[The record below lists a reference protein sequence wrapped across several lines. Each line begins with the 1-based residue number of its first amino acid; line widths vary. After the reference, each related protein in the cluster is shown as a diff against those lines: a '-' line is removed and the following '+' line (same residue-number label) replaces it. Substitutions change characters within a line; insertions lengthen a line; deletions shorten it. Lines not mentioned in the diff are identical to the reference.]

1 MRTDKAL
8 AYEKWMNVEGHAR
21 QIPLIS
27 FQQDGGMRVVLKL
40 LFRAGGAGQPGRG
53 LQNRLNG
60 CNSHRLLHF
69 SNALMGELADPY
81 AWGAYPKS

>member
-1 MRTDKAL
+1 MRTDKAM

-40 LFRAGGAGQPGRG
+40 LFHAGGARQPGRG
-53 LQNRLNG
+53 LQNR
-60 CNSHRLLHF
+60 
-69 SNALMGELADPY
+69 
-81 AWGAYPKS
+81 

>member
-1 MRTDKAL
+1 M

-40 LFRAGGAGQPGRG
+40 LFFMQVGPDSQVVV
-53 LQNRLNG
+53 
-60 CNSHRLLHF
+60 C
-69 SNALMGELADPY
+69 
-81 AWGAYPKS
+81 KTK